1 MNVNKI
7 STVLFVIIFLLVSGG
22 CMEKSDREVG
32 SKDVKNNLCDIPES
46 YVEFEK
52 YFLEKYGNKID
63 QVIVEKLKKY
73 FDVFVD
79 KMVLDLIYSKEEKV
93 RLIGFSKKC
102 TALDGVEYEWQVAVT
117 LKSDGKPLLH
127 QLLLLYTF
135 EDILS
140 EKRDF
145 HFERFYGSG
154 KEFTQL
160 LAKRTVGL
168 LNKNEF
174 DLYMKELG
182 AEANEYVD
190 NRYVYRIDNRNN
202 TAARL
207 ALWDASRNVIVKYD
221 KDNLVSWVKV
231 GW

>member
-1 MNVNKI
+1 M
-7 STVLFVIIFLLVSGG
+7 VS
-22 CMEKSDREVG
+22 
-32 SKDVKNNLCDIPES
+32 
-46 YVEFEK
+46 
-52 YFLEKYGNKID
+52 
-63 QVIVEKLKKY
+63 
-73 FDVFVD
+73 
-79 KMVLDLIYSKEEKV
+79 DLIYSKQKKV

-117 LKSDGKPLLH
+117 LTSDGKPLLH

-140 EKRDF
+140 EKRDY

-154 KEFTQL
+154 KEFTKL